1 MDWIERW
8 FGVSPD
14 NGDGTLELSIIIAVV
29 LIGAIVVTWAVG
41 RGRFRGRR
49 AGGTA
54 DPPRSTRDG

>member
-29 LIGAIVVTWAVG
+29 LIGAIVVTWALG
-41 RGRFRGRR
+41 RRRFRGHRV
-49 AGGTA
+49 GGTA
-54 DPPRSTRDG
+54 DPPRSARDG